1 MDPRASRAPCT
12 AHAATAWGDVLRQVW
27 DLEAKTVKHKLVNA
41 HSAGGASAL
50 VFPDP
55 KMLLSCGMDAT
66 VKLWTL

>member
-1 MDPRASRAPCT
+1 M
-12 AHAATAWGDVLRQVW
+12 RQVW